1 MLAALTNVASTGL
14 LPAGMRQVWSY
25 WRAGGWLMVPLAGV
39 AYLILW
45 RYFTLRSRLVR
56 ALSAPEGCI
65 QRLERRLADDVAD
78 PRTAHWLS
86 GLPGA
91 VPRLSRHVL
100 ARVSAGMPFRE
111 AFEQCRE
118 GELGTYA
125 HGFCVLAAMVVAAPL
140 LGLLGTVLGMIETFD
155 AVALRSGETAEMVAG
170 GISQALITTQVGL
183 VAALPG
189 TFGLAHLQ
197 RLLQRLRND
206 IDRCGSHLY
215 VIFAP
220 PQCARPLPVRPAAQP
235 PQDHA
240 SPGAVGCAG
249 EDGGRRR

>member
-1 MLAALTNVASTGL
+1 MLAALTNAVSRGL
-14 LPAGMRQVWSY
+14 LPAGMRQVWAY
-25 WRAGGWLMVPLAGV
+25 WHAGGWLMVPLAAV

-45 RYFTLRSRLVR
+45 RYLTLRSRLTR

-65 QRLERRLADDVAD
+65 RRLERRLADDVAD
-78 PRTAHWLS
+78 PQTARWLS
-86 GLPGA
+86 AVPGA
-91 VPRLSRHVL
+91 VPRLARHVL
-100 ARVSAGMPFRE
+100 ARVSAGVPFRE

-118 GELGTYA
+118 GELGAYA

-215 VIFAP
+215 VIFGAP
-220 PQCARPLPVRPAAQP
+220 QYTRPLRVQPAPRPERARTP
-235 PQDHA
+235 PGPSGDA
-240 SPGAVGCAG
+240 DR
-249 EDGGRRR
+249 DGGRRR

>member
-1 MLAALTNVASTGL
+1 MVGVLTSAVSAEAFSSAT
-14 LPAGMRQVWSY
+14 RRVWTY
-25 WRAGGWLMVPLAGV
+25 WRAGGWLMVPLAVV
-39 AYLILW
+39 AFIILW
-45 RYFTLRSRLVR
+45 RYLALRGRLAR
-56 ALSAPEGCI
+56 ALSGPEACI
-65 QRLERRLADDVAD
+65 RQLERRLADAPDD
-78 PRTAHWLS
+78 PQTARWLS

-91 VPRLSRHVL
+91 VPRLARHVL
-100 ARVSAGMPFRE
+100 VRVSAGIPFRE

-118 GELGTYA
+118 GELGAYA
-125 HGFCVLAAMVVAAPL
+125 HGFCLLAAMVVAAPL

-155 AVALRSGETAEMVAG
+155 AVALRSGETADMVAG

-215 VIFAP
+215 VVFGAGH
-220 PQCARPLPVRPAAQP
+220 C
-235 PQDHA
+235 
-240 SPGAVGCAG
+240 PGALAG
-249 EDGGRRR
+249 QLSRHAPQARVVPGAPG